1 MSKLYHAIVAVWMR
15 FSVMSDGA
23 KYMAMFHLTIDL
35 LLLAAL
41 AGFVFVG
48 LTRDSNAFVVWVPF
62 LSVVLYFRVK
72 QTRARWTL

>member
-15 FSVMSDGA
+15 FSVMPDGA

-35 LLLAAL
+35 LLLTTL
-41 AGFVFVG
+41 IGFVFVG
-48 LTRDSNAFVVWVPF
+48 LTRDPNAFVVWVPF
-62 LSVVLYFRVK
+62 LSVALYFRVK